1 MDIAKQL
8 SLEFSMSEMH
18 INNVINLID
27 DGNTIPFIARYR
39 KEMHGSCDDQKLRDI
54 FDRLTYIRN
63 LEKRKEEV
71 TNSIEEQGKI
81 SVCAIDPNFKLVGI
95 TSTTTTDSST
105 YMEFSY
111 EALNISSGAAK
122 IVLEKGSFLK
132 TLTIQIMSP
141 FYDYK
146 GEICD
151 EAFTVGGPVV
161 NGEVKIQYLGED
173 EILTSEVG
181 NYVVY
186 FNSLLKEELTEIIVY
201 ANPKYHGTNGYTG
214 GHAILKIN

>member
-1 MDIAKQL
+1 METETSFLPAFRGYERIGQ
-8 SLEFSMSEMH
+8 F
-18 INNVINLID
+18 
-27 DGNTIPFIARYR
+27 P
-39 KEMHGSCDDQKLRDI
+39 
-54 FDRLTYIRN
+54 
-63 LEKRKEEV
+63 LEKNSKFSSFEEAERYAMLGF
-71 TNSIEEQGKI
+71 TGQSSAYSGQIISIEEQGKI

-111 EALNISSGAAK
+111 EALNLSSGAAK

-132 TLTIQIMSP
+132 TLTIQIISP

-161 NGEVKIQYLGED
+161 NGEVQIQYLGED

>member
-1 MDIAKQL
+1 METETSFLPAFRGYERIGQ
-8 SLEFSMSEMH
+8 F
-18 INNVINLID
+18 
-27 DGNTIPFIARYR
+27 P
-39 KEMHGSCDDQKLRDI
+39 
-54 FDRLTYIRN
+54 
-63 LEKRKEEV
+63 LEKNSKFSSFAEAERYAMLGF
-71 TNSIEEQGKI
+71 TGQSSAYSGQIISIEEQGKI

-201 ANPKYHGTNGYTG
+201 ANPKYHGTHGYTG